1 MGRPAF
7 LFPIPAPDPV
17 LTGPDTGDHDTM
29 VVVVA
34 TPDPSGTV
42 FYDRYIGEERVL
54 DLGTED
60 YKDITDGRSAGDAPG
75 GT

>member
-1 MGRPAF
+1 MGRPAW
-7 LFPIPAPDPV
+7 LLPIPAPAPV

-34 TPDPSGTV
+34 TPNPCGRV
-42 FYDRYIGEERVL
+42 FYDRLLGKKQVF
-54 DLGTED
+54 DLRAED